1 MGPED
6 YFEIYD
12 SHAHY
17 DDSAF
22 QEDRAWLLEK
32 QLPLSGVRCVI
43 NMGTR
48 LLTCASTV
56 GLSDLN
62 PYIFAAVGIHPEEID
77 GSLPE
82 DWLQCLRVWLERGD
96 AVAVGEIGLDY
107 HWEDCAPRER
117 QREVFAAQL
126 SLAKE
131 LDLPVCVHD
140 RDAHADVLELLRE
153 YRPQGV
159 LHCFSGSLEMAREI
173 LDLGM
178 YIGIGGAVTFKNA
191 KKILRVAAGIPLDR
205 LLLETD
211 APYMAPEPHRGRR
224 NDSSMIPHTAAKIA
238 ELRGITTREVLEA
251 SNQNIRRLFRL
262 EGRIPRV
269 TAQSPNAY

>member
-224 NDSSMIPHTAAKIA
+224 NDSSLIPHTAAKIA

>member
-140 RDAHADVLELLRE
+140 RDAHADVLDLLRE

-211 APYMAPEPHRGRR
+211 APYMAPEPYRGRR
-224 NDSSMIPHTAAKIA
+224 NDSSLIPHTAAKNA

-251 SNQNIRRLFRL
+251 SNRNIRRLFRL
-262 EGRIPRV
+262 EGRIPRI

>member
-1 MGPED
+1 MEPGE
-6 YFEIYD
+6 YLEIYD

-22 QEDRAWLLEK
+22 DRDRAWLLEK

-48 LLTCASTV
+48 LLSCASTV

-140 RDAHADVLELLRE
+140 RDAHADVLDLLRE

-211 APYMAPEPHRGRR
+211 APYMAPEPYRGRR
-224 NDSSMIPHTAAKIA
+224 NDSSLIPHTAAKIA

-251 SNQNIRRLFRL
+251 SNRNIRRLFRL
-262 EGRIPRV
+262 EGRIPRI

>member
-22 QEDRAWLLEK
+22 DKDRAWLLEK

-191 KKILRVAAGIPLDR
+191 KKVLRVAAGIPLDR

-211 APYMAPEPHRGRR
+211 APYMAPEPFRGKRC
-224 NDSSMIPHTAAKIA
+224 DSRYVCRVAETIA
-238 ELRGITTREVLEA
+238 QIKGLSTETVAEATFQNGLKFFGLEDI
-251 SNQNIRRLFRL
+251 SL
-262 EGRIPRV
+262 
-269 TAQSPNAY
+269 

>member
-22 QEDRAWLLEK
+22 DKDRAWLLEK

-77 GSLPE
+77 ESLPE
-82 DWLQCLRVWLERGD
+82 NWLDCLRVWLERGD

-107 HWEDCAPRER
+107 HWEDSAPRER
-117 QREVFAAQL
+117 QKEVFAAQL
-126 SLAKE
+126 ALAKE

-140 RDAHADVLELLRE
+140 RDAHSDVLSLLRE

-159 LHCFSGSLEMAREI
+159 VHCFSGSLEMAREI
-173 LDLGM
+173 ISLGM

-191 KKILRVAAGIPLDR
+191 KKVLKVAQEIPLER

-211 APYMAPEPHRGRR
+211 APYMAPEPHRGKR
-224 NDSSMIPHTAAKIA
+224 NDSSLIPHTAAKIA
-238 ELRGITTREVLEA
+238 ELRGISTREVISA
-251 SNQNIRRLFRL
+251 SNENIRRLFRL
-262 EGRIPRV
+262 EGRVPRI
-269 TAQSPNAY
+269 TAPSPSTY

>member
-211 APYMAPEPHRGRR
+211 APYMTPEPHRGRR
-224 NDSSMIPHTAAKIA
+224 NDSSLIPHTAAKIA

-251 SNQNIRRLFRL
+251 SNRNIRRLFRL

>member
-22 QEDRAWLLEK
+22 DKDRAWLLEK

-77 GSLPE
+77 DSLPE

-107 HWEDCAPRER
+107 HWEGCAPRER
-117 QREVFAAQL
+117 QRKVFAAQL

-224 NDSSMIPHTAAKIA
+224 NDSSLIPHTAAKIA

>member
-22 QEDRAWLLEK
+22 DKDRAWLLEK

-191 KKILRVAAGIPLDR
+191 KKVLRVAAGIPLDR

-224 NDSSMIPHTAAKIA
+224 NDSSLIPHTAAKIA
-238 ELRGITTREVLEA
+238 ELRGITIREVLEA
-251 SNQNIRRLFRL
+251 SNRNIRRLFRL

>member
-17 DDSAF
+17 DESAF
-22 QEDRAWLLEK
+22 DKDRAWLLEK

-191 KKILRVAAGIPLDR
+191 KKVLRVAAGIPLDR

-224 NDSSMIPHTAAKIA
+224 NDSSLIPHTAAKIA

-251 SNQNIRRLFRL
+251 SNRNIRRLFRL

>member
-1 MGPED
+1 MEPGE
-6 YFEIYD
+6 YLEIYD

-22 QEDRAWLLEK
+22 DSDRAWLLEK

-191 KKILRVAAGIPLDR
+191 KKVLRVAAGIPLDR

-224 NDSSMIPHTAAKIA
+224 NDSSLIPHTAAKIA

-251 SNQNIRRLFRL
+251 SNRNIRRLFRL

>member
-17 DDSAF
+17 DDEAF
-22 QEDRAWLLEK
+22 QKDRAWLLEK

-56 GLSDLN
+56 GLADLN

-77 GSLPE
+77 DELPG
-82 DWLQCLRVWLERGD
+82 DWLQCLRVWLEHGD

-107 HWEDCAPRER
+107 HWEDCAPKER

-126 SLAKE
+126 ALAKE

-140 RDAHADVLELLRE
+140 RDAHSDVLELLRE

-159 LHCFSGSLEMAREI
+159 LHCFSGSLEMAQEVI
-173 LDLGM
+173 SLGM
-178 YIGIGGAVTFKNA
+178 YIGVGGAVTFKNA
-191 KKILRVAAGIPLDR
+191 KKILRVAKEIPLDR

-211 APYMAPEPHRGRR
+211 APYMAPEPHRGKR
-224 NDSSMIPHTAAKIA
+224 NDSSLIPYAAAKIA
-238 ELRGITTREVLEA
+238 ELRGMTTREVLEA
-251 SNQNIRRLFRL
+251 SNANIRRLFRL
-262 EGRIPRV
+262 EGRIPRIKV
-269 TAQSPNAY
+269 PEHNAY

>member
-1 MGPED
+1 MEPGE
-6 YFEIYD
+6 YLEIYD

-22 QEDRAWLLEK
+22 DSDRAWLLEK

-77 GSLPE
+77 DTLPE
-82 DWLQCLRVWLERGD
+82 NFTDCLRVWLERGD
-96 AVAVGEIGLDY
+96 AVAIGEIGLDY
-107 HWEDCAPRER
+107 HWPDSAPRER
-117 QREVFAAQL
+117 QMEVFAAQL
-126 SLAKE
+126 ALAKD
-131 LDLPVCVHD
+131 LDYPVCVHD
-140 RDAHADVLELLRE
+140 RDAHADVLALLKE
-153 YRPQGV
+153 YRPEGV
-159 LHCFSGSLEMAREI
+159 VHCFSGSAEMAREI
-173 LDLGM
+173 VSLGM

-191 KKILRVAAGIPLDR
+191 KKILKVAESIPLDR

-211 APYMAPEPHRGRR
+211 APYMAPEPHRGKR
-224 NDSSMIPHTAAKIA
+224 NDSSLIPHAAAKIA
-238 ELRGITTREVLEA
+238 ELRGVTTREVLKA

-262 EGRIPRV
+262 EGRIPP
-269 TAQSPNAY
+269 APAPSPMAY

>member
-224 NDSSMIPHTAAKIA
+224 NDSSLIPHTAAKIA
-238 ELRGITTREVLEA
+238 ELRGITTREVLES
-251 SNQNIRRLFRL
+251 SNRNIRRLFRL
-262 EGRIPRV
+262 EGRIPRI

>member
-191 KKILRVAAGIPLDR
+191 KKILRVASGIPLDR

-224 NDSSMIPHTAAKIA
+224 NDSSLIPHTAAKIA

-251 SNQNIRRLFRL
+251 SNRNIRRLFRL

-269 TAQSPNAY
+269 TAQSQNVY

>member
-140 RDAHADVLELLRE
+140 RDAHADVLDLLRE

-211 APYMAPEPHRGRR
+211 APYMAPEPYRGRR
-224 NDSSMIPHTAAKIA
+224 NDSSLIPHTAAKIA

-269 TAQSPNAY
+269 TAPSPNAY

>member
-140 RDAHADVLELLRE
+140 RDAHADVLDLLRE

-211 APYMAPEPHRGRR
+211 APYMAPEPYRGRR
-224 NDSSMIPHTAAKIA
+224 NDSSLIPHTAAKIA

-251 SNQNIRRLFRL
+251 SNRNIRRLFRL
-262 EGRIPRV
+262 EGRIPRI

>member
-62 PYIFAAVGIHPEEID
+62 PDIFAAVGIHPEEID

>member
-1 MGPED
+1 MGPDE
-6 YFEIYD
+6 YLEIYD

-22 QEDRAWLLEK
+22 DQDRAWLLEK

-56 GLSDLN
+56 GLADLN
-62 PYIFAAVGIHPEEID
+62 PYIFAAVGVHPEEVD
-77 GSLPE
+77 DSLPE
-82 DWLQCLRVWLERGD
+82 NFTDCLRVWLEHGD

-107 HWEDCAPRER
+107 HWPDSAPREK
-117 QREVFAAQL
+117 QIEVFAAQL
-126 SLAKE
+126 ALAKE
-131 LDLPVCVHD
+131 LGYPVCVHD
-140 RDAHADVLELLRE
+140 RDAHADVLALLKE
-153 YRPQGV
+153 YRPEGV
-159 LHCFSGSLEMAREI
+159 VHCFSGSLEMAREI

-178 YIGIGGAVTFKNA
+178 YIGLGGAVTFKNA
-191 KKILRVAAGIPLDR
+191 RKALRVAGEIPLDR

-211 APYMAPEPHRGRR
+211 APYMAPEPHRGKR
-224 NDSSMIPHTAAKIA
+224 NDSSLIPHTAARIA

-251 SNQNIRRLFRL
+251 SNRNIRRLFRL
-262 EGRIPRV
+262 EGRIPPV
-269 TAQSPNAY
+269 SAPGPSAY

>member
-22 QEDRAWLLEK
+22 DKDRAWLLEK

-82 DWLQCLRVWLERGD
+82 GWLQCLRVWLERGD

-191 KKILRVAAGIPLDR
+191 KKVLRVAAGIPLDR

-224 NDSSMIPHTAAKIA
+224 NDSSLIPHTAAKIA

-251 SNQNIRRLFRL
+251 SNRNIRRLFRL

>member
-22 QEDRAWLLEK
+22 DKDRAWLLEK

-107 HWEDCAPRER
+107 HWEDCASRER

-211 APYMAPEPHRGRR
+211 APYMAPEPYRGRR
-224 NDSSMIPHTAAKIA
+224 NDSSLIPHTAAKIA

-269 TAQSPNAY
+269 TAQSQNVY

>member
-1 MGPED
+1 MGPGE
-6 YFEIYD
+6 YLEIYD

-22 QEDRAWLLEK
+22 DQDRAWLLEK

-77 GSLPE
+77 ENLPE
-82 DWLQCLRVWLERGD
+82 NWTDCLRVWLEQGD

-107 HWEDCAPRER
+107 HWPDSAPRER
-117 QREVFAAQL
+117 QKEVFAAQL
-126 SLAKE
+126 ALAKE
-131 LDLPVCVHD
+131 LDYPVCVHD
-140 RDAHADVLELLRE
+140 RDAHADVLELLKE
-153 YRPQGV
+153 YRPEGV
-159 LHCFSGSLEMAREI
+159 VHCFSGSAEMAREVAA
-173 LDLGM
+173 LGM

-191 KKILRVAAGIPLDR
+191 KKILQVAREIPLDR

-211 APYMAPEPHRGRR
+211 APYMAPEPHRGQR
-224 NDSSMIPHTAAKIA
+224 NDSSLIPCTAARIA

-262 EGRIPRV
+262 EGRLPILSAP
-269 TAQSPNAY
+269 SPGAY

>member
-22 QEDRAWLLEK
+22 DKDRAWLLEK

-224 NDSSMIPHTAAKIA
+224 NDSSLIPHTAAKIA
-238 ELRGITTREVLEA
+238 ELRGITTREVLES
-251 SNQNIRRLFRL
+251 SNRNIRRLFRL
-262 EGRIPRV
+262 EGRIPRI

>member
-140 RDAHADVLELLRE
+140 RDAHADVLDLLRE

-178 YIGIGGAVTFKNA
+178 YIGIGGAVTLK
-191 KKILRVAAGIPLDR
+191 
-205 LLLETD
+205 
-211 APYMAPEPHRGRR
+211 M
-224 NDSSMIPHTAAKIA
+224 
-238 ELRGITTREVLEA
+238 
-251 SNQNIRRLFRL
+251 
-262 EGRIPRV
+262 PRK
-269 TAQSPNAY
+269 SCG

>member
-22 QEDRAWLLEK
+22 DKDRAWLLEK

-191 KKILRVAAGIPLDR
+191 KKVLRVAAGIPLDR

-224 NDSSMIPHTAAKIA
+224 NDSSLIPHTAAKIA

-269 TAQSPNAY
+269 TAPSPNAY

>member
-211 APYMAPEPHRGRR
+211 APYMAPEPYRGRR
-224 NDSSMIPHTAAKIA
+224 NDSSLIPHTAAKIA
-238 ELRGITTREVLEA
+238 ELRGITTREVLES
-251 SNQNIRRLFRL
+251 SNRNIRRLFRL

>member
-107 HWEDCAPRER
+107 HWEDCASRER

-211 APYMAPEPHRGRR
+211 APYMAPEPYRGRR
-224 NDSSMIPHTAAKIA
+224 NDSSLIPHTAAKIA

-269 TAQSPNAY
+269 TAQSQNVY

>member
-1 MGPED
+1 MGPGE
-6 YFEIYD
+6 YLEIYD

-17 DDSAF
+17 DDKAF
-22 QEDRAWLLEK
+22 DGDRAWLLEK
-32 QLPLSGVRCVI
+32 HLPLSGVRCVI

-56 GLSDLN
+56 GLADLN
-62 PYIFAAVGIHPEEID
+62 PYIFAAVGVHPEEID
-77 GSLPE
+77 DSLPE
-82 DWLQCLRVWLERGD
+82 NWLSCLRVWLEHGD

-107 HWEDCAPRER
+107 HWEDSAPRER
-117 QREVFAAQL
+117 QIEVFAAQL
-126 SLAKE
+126 ALSKE
-131 LDLPVCVHD
+131 LDFPVCVHD
-140 RDAHADVLELLRE
+140 RDAHADVLALLKE

-159 LHCFSGSLEMAREI
+159 VHCFSGSAEMAREI
-173 LDLGM
+173 VGLGM
-178 YIGIGGAVTFKNA
+178 YIGLGGAVTFKNA
-191 KKILRVAAGIPLDR
+191 RKVLQVAKEIPLDR

-224 NDSSMIPHTAAKIA
+224 CDSSMIPYAAARIA

-262 EGRIPRV
+262 EGRIPSSNIPKPS
-269 TAQSPNAY
+269 TY

>member
-153 YRPQGV
+153 YGPQGV

-224 NDSSMIPHTAAKIA
+224 NDSSLIPHTAAKIA
-238 ELRGITTREVLEA
+238 ELRGITTREVLES
-251 SNQNIRRLFRL
+251 SNRNIRRLFRL
-262 EGRIPRV
+262 EGRIPRI
-269 TAQSPNAY
+269 TAQSPNAS

>member
-211 APYMAPEPHRGRR
+211 APYMAPEPYRGRR
-224 NDSSMIPHTAAKIA
+224 NDSSLIPHTAAKIA

-251 SNQNIRRLFRL
+251 SNRNIRRLFRL